1 MTRNE
6 ERAIISHCLK
16 FTNPFMVRL
25 GTDNSLI
32 MYNGPVC
39 AYCYIME
46 HLVDNYP
53 SGLID
58 ISYLLVTLQK
68 ISLADATRISKGRY
82 TTVEWN
88 RMDDSD
94 IKNLKA
100 LFMILLRNS
109 DVPFDDRCFLLAF
122 DHLNNYKNAKIRTD
136 FNNVK
141 FK

>member
-1 MTRNE
+1 MTRKE
-6 ERAIISHCLK
+6 ERAIISHCLS
-16 FTNPFMVRL
+16 FTNPFMVRSDV
-25 GTDNSLI
+25 DNSLLK
-32 MYNGPVC
+32 YNGPRS

-68 ISLADATRISKGRY
+68 INLADATRISKGRY
-82 TTVEWN
+82 TRVEWN

-100 LFMILLRNS
+100 LFMILLRKS
-109 DVPFDDRCFLLAF
+109 GVPFDDRCFLLAF
-122 DHLNNYKNAKIRTD
+122 DHLNTFKNAKIRTG

>member
-1 MTRNE
+1 MTRKE
-6 ERAIISHCLK
+6 EKAVISHCLK
-16 FTNPFMVRL
+16 FTNPFMVRSD
-25 GTDNSLI
+25 TDNSLI
-32 MYNGPVC
+32 MYNGPRS

-68 ISLADATRISKGRY
+68 ISLADATRMSKGRY
-82 TTVEWN
+82 ARVEWN

-100 LFMILLRNS
+100 LFMILLKNS
-109 DVPFDDRCFLLAF
+109 GVPFDDRCFLLAF
-122 DHLNNYKNAKIRTD
+122 DHLNTFKNAKIRTV

>member
-1 MTRNE
+1 MTRKE
-6 ERAIISHCLK
+6 EKAIISHCLK
-16 FTNPFMVRL
+16 FTNPFMVRSD
-25 GTDNSLI
+25 TDNSLI
-32 MYNGPVC
+32 MFNGPRS
-39 AYCYIME
+39 AYCYIMQ
-46 HLVDNYP
+46 HLADNYP

-82 TTVEWN
+82 TIVEWN
-88 RMDDSD
+88 RMDVSD

-100 LFMILLRNS
+100 LFMILLQNS
-109 DVPFDDRCFLLAF
+109 GVPFDDRCFLLAY
-122 DHLNNYKNAKIRTD
+122 DHLNIFINTKIRTV

>member
-1 MTRNE
+1 MTRE
-6 ERAIISHCLK
+6 EEKTIISHALQH
-16 FTNPFMVRL
+16 TNPFMVRL
-25 GTDNSLI
+25 DSDNSLI
-32 MYNGPVC
+32 LFSGPRS

-68 ISLADATRISKGRY
+68 ISLTDATRMSKGRY
-82 TTVEWN
+82 ARVEWN

-100 LFMILLRNS
+100 LFMILLRKS
-109 DVPFDDRCFLLAF
+109 KVSFDERCFLFAF
-122 DHLNNYKNAKIRTD
+122 DHLNTYKNKKYRTD

-141 FK
+141 IK